1 MIRVDIDREQKLVEA
16 QITGFVKVEEVM
28 RASNEIKASMK
39 LFGPSEAV
47 LLVDL
52 IGFAPKS
59 SDVLPVLRGL
69 GRDVIS
75 FFRKSALIQ
84 DFAMTFQG
92 NRKVIEPPP
101 GYKLPTFTTREAAM
115 TYLTA
120 MEEE

>member
-1 MIRVDIDREQKLVEA
+1 MVHVDIHREQKIVEA
-16 QITGFVKVEEVM
+16 QITGFVKVDEVV

-39 LFGPSEAV
+39 IFGPQEAV

-52 IGFAPKS
+52 IGFTPMS
-59 SDVLPVLRGL
+59 NDVLPVLRGL

-101 GYKLPTFTTREAAM
+101 GYKLPSFPTRDDALA
-115 TYLTA
+115 YLTA
-120 MEEE
+120 REGE

>member
-1 MIRVDIDREQKLVEA
+1 MVRVNIDREQKLVEA
-16 QITGFVKVEEVM
+16 QITGFVKIDEVV

-39 LFGPSEAV
+39 LFGPEEAV

-52 IGFAPKS
+52 VGFTPMS
-59 SDVLPVLRGL
+59 NDVLPLLRGM

-101 GYKLPTFTTREAAM
+101 GYKLPSFTTREEAM
-115 TYLTA
+115 KYLSTI
-120 MEEE
+120 E

>member
-1 MIRVDIDREQKLVEA
+1 MVKVEIDREQKIVEA
-16 QITGFVKVEEVM
+16 QITGFVKVDEVV

-39 LFGPSEAV
+39 FFGPREAV
-47 LLVDL
+47 LLVDMV
-52 IGFAPKS
+52 GFAPMS
-59 SDVLPVLRGL
+59 NDVLPILRGM

-101 GYKLPTFTTREAAM
+101 GYQLPTFPTREAALS
-115 TYLTA
+115 YLSTPSDD
-120 MEEE
+120 

>member
-16 QITGFVKVEEVM
+16 QITGFVKVEEVV

-39 LFGPSEAV
+39 LFGPQEAV

-52 IGFAPKS
+52 IGFTPMS
-59 SDVLPVLRGL
+59 TDVLPVLRGL

-101 GYKLPTFTTREAAM
+101 GYKLPSFTTREAAI

-120 MEEE
+120 VEED